1 MAIYN
6 QNIAYNDPNFT
17 YDGVSNVIPA
27 SQSGQPNYIQP
38 NFPEIIE
45 PVKIT
50 VSIKVAKGKSKLG
63 KLSSKSISQIYFS
76 ILDDDA
82 EVLLLVQEYM
92 PYLISDKQSDCA
104 NWATVK
110 EESDGS
116 YTTIGCHSSKQDAID
131 QMVAVSIA
139 EGLEPGGEVNTRAVD
154 LSVPSFISAN
164 AKRGLK
170 YYSEGFGG
178 DGLVPAT
185 IAAARDMAAGKITE
199 PKVRKMAP
207 WFARHQ
213 VDGKAPSNSNP
224 SDPGYPGAG
233 LVAWLLWG
241 GDSNFSDRAQN
252 WAQRKIDALNAEAES
267 RREMK
272 KIERRTYTVKDVQA
286 RSAEDGTM
294 RLAGYAAVFNES
306 SVPLPFK
313 ESIAPGAFRKTLTET
328 PDVRLLINHEGLP
341 LARSKNGTLT
351 LTEDERG
358 LYFEAELADTTEAR
372 DIYKL
377 VERGDVDQMSFA
389 FRVIR
394 QKWSEDR
401 SLRVL
406 TEVSLADGDVS
417 VVTYPAYPTTKVE
430 AREQLKETLT
440 AIKEGREVTGDS
452 LVALKAALQ
461 QISEGYDYIEEV
473 KSALEMMI
481 GNSEIDP
488 EMQMDSRA
496 TDVVGDFVEW
506 DSSGG
511 TARGRIEHVM
521 REGVLGIPNST
532 FSITAE
538 EGDPAV
544 LIRVYRELRDGYVA
558 TETLVGHKAS
568 ELRGIAPLKEPS
580 DEASRKISLR
590 LAQAIINNTK

>member
-1 MAIYN
+1 
-6 QNIAYNDPNFT
+6 
-17 YDGVSNVIPA
+17 
-27 SQSGQPNYIQP
+27 
-38 NFPEIIE
+38 
-45 PVKIT
+45 
-50 VSIKVAKGKSKLG
+50 
-63 KLSSKSISQIYFS
+63 
-76 ILDDDA
+76 
-82 EVLLLVQEYM
+82 M
-92 PYLISDKQSDCA
+92 PYLISDKQSDCQG
-104 NWATVK
+104 WATVK

-116 YTTIGCHSSKQDAID
+116 YTTIGCHTSKQDAID

-139 EGLEPGGEVNTRAVD
+139 EDMEPGGEVANRALPDNYRPALVDDVPEGRACGNCYFYNEEKKNDAGTKAWCEKWLDYVDGGYYCNAWQAEEANRQVD

-185 IAAARDMAAGKITE
+185 IAAAREMAAGKITE

-207 WFARHQ
+207 WFARHK
-213 VDGKAPSNSNP
+213 VDGRAPSNRNP

-267 RREMK
+267 RRKMK

-341 LARSKNGTLT
+341 LARSKNGTLK
-351 LTEDERG
+351 LNEDDRG
-358 LYFEAELADTTEAR
+358 LFFEAELADTTEAR

-377 VERGDVDQMSFA
+377 VERGDVDQMSFG

-394 QKWSEDR
+394 QKWSDDR
-401 SLRVL
+401 SRRVL

-417 VVTYPAYPTTKVE
+417 VVTYPAYPTTTVE
-430 AREQLKETLT
+430 AREKLAK
-440 AIKEGREVTGDS
+440 AIAAAKAGRDISPEDMQVLQTVFSDLEEGHEYIMRAV
-452 LVALKAALQ
+452 
-461 QISEGYDYIEEV
+461 QIMSELMANDTSGYHYEEDEDEDDM
-473 KSALEMMI
+473 K
-481 GNSEIDP
+481 
-488 EMQMDSRA
+488 RA

-511 TARGRIEHVM
+511 TARGRIVRVL
-521 REGVLGIPNST
+521 REGVLNIPDST
-532 FSITAE
+532 FTITAE
-538 EGDPAV
+538 DDDPAV
-544 LIRVYRELRDGYVA
+544 LIRLYRELRDGYVA
-558 TETLVGHKAS
+558 TQTLVGHKRS
-568 ELRGIAPLKEPS
+568 ELRSIPPLKEPS
-580 DEASRKISLR
+580 EDASRKISLR
-590 LAQAIINNTK
+590 LAQAIVNNTK

>member
-1 MAIYN
+1 
-6 QNIAYNDPNFT
+6 
-17 YDGVSNVIPA
+17 
-27 SQSGQPNYIQP
+27 
-38 NFPEIIE
+38 
-45 PVKIT
+45 
-50 VSIKVAKGKSKLG
+50 
-63 KLSSKSISQIYFS
+63 
-76 ILDDDA
+76 
-82 EVLLLVQEYM
+82 M
-92 PYLISDKQSDCA
+92 PYFISDQQSDCA

-116 YTTIGCHSSKQDAID
+116 YTTIGCHKSKEDAIE
-131 QMVAVSIA
+131 QMIAVSIS
-139 EGLEPGGEVNTRAVD
+139 EDLEPGGEVDIRAVD
-154 LSVPSFISAN
+154 LTVPSFIRAN

-170 YYSEGFGG
+170 YYEEGFGG

-185 IAAARDMAAGKITE
+185 IAAARDMALGKITE

-207 WFARHQ
+207 WFARHK
-213 VDGKAPSNSNP
+213 VDGKAPSNANP
-224 SDPGYPGAG
+224 SDKGFPGAG

-241 GDSNFSDRAQN
+241 GDSNFSDRAQK
-252 WAQRKIDALNAEAES
+252 WAQRKIDALNAESDS
-267 RREMK
+267 RRKMK

-313 ESIAPGAFRKTLTET
+313 ESIAPGAFRKTLSET

-341 LARSKNGTLT
+341 LARSKNGTLK
-351 LTEDERG
+351 LIEDDRG
-358 LYFEAELADTTEAR
+358 LHFEAELADTTEAR

-401 SLRVL
+401 SRRVL
-406 TEVSLADGDVS
+406 TEVSLSDGDVS
-417 VVTYPAYPTTKVE
+417 VVTYPAYPTTTVE
-430 AREQLKETLT
+430 ARDKLIK
-440 AIKEGREVTGDS
+440 AIEKAKTGRDITPEDMAV
-452 LVALKAALQ
+452 LENIL
-461 QISEGYDYIEEV
+461 SE
-473 KSALEMMI
+473 
-481 GNSEIDP
+481 
-488 EMQMDSRA
+488 MDSGHEYIMRA
-496 TDVVGDFVEW
+496 FELMSSFLGNDESMYNDDEDDDDEEDKRAVDTVGAYVSW

-511 TARGRIEHVM
+511 TARGRVEHVM
-521 REGVLGIPNST
+521 REGVLGIPDSD
-532 FSITAE
+532 FSIKAE
-538 EGDPAV
+538 ENDPAV

-568 ELRGIAPLKEPS
+568 ELRPIDDLMKPS

-590 LAQAIINNTK
+590 LAKAIINTK

>member
-1 MAIYN
+1 
-6 QNIAYNDPNFT
+6 
-17 YDGVSNVIPA
+17 
-27 SQSGQPNYIQP
+27 
-38 NFPEIIE
+38 
-45 PVKIT
+45 
-50 VSIKVAKGKSKLG
+50 
-63 KLSSKSISQIYFS
+63 
-76 ILDDDA
+76 
-82 EVLLLVQEYM
+82 M
-92 PYLISDKQSDCA
+92 PYLISDKQSDCQG
-104 NWATVK
+104 WATVK

-116 YTTIGCHSSKQDAID
+116 YTTIGCHTSKQDAID
-131 QMVAVSIA
+131 QMIAVSIA
-139 EGLEPGGEVNTRAVD
+139 EGMEPGGEVNTRAVD
-154 LSVPSFISAN
+154 LSVPSFIREN

-170 YYSEGFGG
+170 YYEEGFGG

-213 VDGKAPSNSNP
+213 VDGKAPSNRNP

-241 GDSNFSDRAQN
+241 GDSNFSDRAQK

-313 ESIAPGAFRKTLTET
+313 ESIAPGAFRKTLSET

-341 LARSKNGTLT
+341 LARSKNGTLK
-351 LTEDERG
+351 LNEDDRG

-401 SLRVL
+401 TRRVL
-406 TEVSLADGDVS
+406 TEVSLSDGDVS

-430 AREQLKETLT
+430 AREQLMQTLS

-473 KSALEMMI
+473 KSAIEQMLMNSGIEVEDELEI
-481 GNSEIDP
+481 E
-488 EMQMDSRA
+488 DSARA
-496 TDVVGDFVEW
+496 VDVVGDFVEW

-521 REGVLGIPNST
+521 KEGVLGIPDST

-538 EGDPAV
+538 EGDPAI
-544 LIRVYRELRDGYVA
+544 LIRVYRELRDGYVP
-558 TETLVGHKAS
+558 TETLVGHKSS
-568 ELRGIAPLKEPS
+568 ELRPIAPLKEPS
-580 DEASRKISLR
+580 EDASRKISLR
-590 LAQAIINNTK
+590 LAKAIINNTK